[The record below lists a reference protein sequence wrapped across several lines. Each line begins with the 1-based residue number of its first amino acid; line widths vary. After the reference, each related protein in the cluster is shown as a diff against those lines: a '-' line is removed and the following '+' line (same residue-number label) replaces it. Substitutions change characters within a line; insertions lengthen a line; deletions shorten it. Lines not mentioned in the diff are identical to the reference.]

1 MTTIHR
7 RTPDRDLLATY
18 VSTTNGYL
26 QGSLAVLENRPKTR
40 LLLTRRFWTTAF
52 FTLVIVVV
60 SASYSVYQL
69 AVVQSNNQ
77 SALRRLNVMNATAS
91 ELLSGSLAVN
101 SILTNVRFTDVAVPK
116 KQIEAVSASI
126 DEDLAKLEDLAS
138 NEPDPEIKLI
148 VESISMTIGS
158 WEAVL
163 VDLSKP
169 TADSTSEA
177 AELELVGSA
186 ARSIELLQSKLN
198 SRIKALED
206 GVSSGSRRAVLFG
219 VGSLL
224 FAIGGTVLLVPIA
237 VAGSIE
243 RLVVLQ
249 KSNRER
255 EQRLGR
261 ATSSFLDN
269 VNLELRT
276 PLTSI
281 SGFAEVLSND
291 DGSINSAQQHRMI
304 KTIYRNSQKMNELV
318 DNVLTMCKIQTGEI
332 RFKFTEF
339 DARDVLRAEVERRQE
354 LARISGIELVVKEP
368 SEPIPMVGDFE
379 EISRTVRAVLDN
391 AITYSKRDGIVEISV
406 RREDDVVEGPMAV
419 FVVTDQGIGIPSEEM
434 SDVLDAF
441 ERASNAVSLSIA
453 GAGLGL
459 SIVDFI
465 VFEHGGEWKIS
476 SVENEGTEVEICF
489 PCLRNDHKK
498 PDNSLPLK
506 EKT

>member
-18 VSTTNGYL
+18 ISTTNGFL
-26 QGSLAVLENRPKTR
+26 QGSLAVLENRPRTR
-40 LLLTRRFWTTAF
+40 LLLTRRFWTTAL
-52 FTLVIVVV
+52 FTLVIVVI

-69 AVVQSNNQ
+69 VVVQSSNQ
-77 SALRRLNVMNATAS
+77 SALRELNAMSATAS
-91 ELLSGSLAVN
+91 ELLSGSVAVN
-101 SILTNVRFTDVAVPK
+101 SILTNVRFTDVEVPTQ
-116 KQIEAVSASI
+116 QIEAVTGRI
-126 DEDLAKLEDLAS
+126 NEDLAKLESLANDS
-138 NEPDPEIKLI
+138 EDSEIKLI
-148 VESISMTIGS
+148 VESIVMTIGS

-169 TADSTSEA
+169 TADSTSEV
-177 AELELVGSA
+177 AELELVGGA

-198 SRIKALED
+198 PRIEALEND
-206 GVSSGSRRAVLFG
+206 VTSRLRRAVMFG

-224 FAIGGTVLLVPIA
+224 FAISGTALLVPIA

-291 DGSINSAQQHRMI
+291 DGSINGAQQLRMI

-318 DNVLTMCKIQTGEI
+318 ENVLTMCKIQTGEI

-354 LARISGIELVVKEP
+354 LARISGIELVVREP
-368 SEPIPMVGDFE
+368 SDPIPMVGDFE

-391 AITYSKRDGIVEISV
+391 AITYSKREGTVEIST

-419 FVVTDQGIGIPSEEM
+419 FLVTDQGIGIPSEEM

-441 ERASNAVSLSIA
+441 ERGSNAVSLSIA

-476 SVENEGTEVEICF
+476 SVENEGTEVEVCF

-506 EKT
+506 ETT

>member
-1 MTTIHR
+1 VTTIHR
-7 RTPDRDLLATY
+7 RTPERDLLATY
-18 VSTTNGYL
+18 IDTTNGFV
-26 QGSLAVLENRPKTR
+26 QGSLAILENRPKTR

-52 FTLVIVVV
+52 SLLVVV
-60 SASYSVYQL
+60 VLSASYSVYQL
-69 AVVQSNNQ
+69 VIVQSGNQ
-77 SALRRLNVMNATAS
+77 KDLRQLNAISATAA
-91 ELLSGSLAVN
+91 ELLSGSLAIN
-101 SILTNVRFTDVAVPK
+101 SIFTEVRFTDVTVP
-116 KQIEAVSASI
+116 QEQLEIVQRNLE
-126 DEDLAKLEDLAS
+126 EDLTNLETLTIDLKD
-138 NEPDPEIKLI
+138 EELTLI
-148 VESISMTIGS
+148 IESLAMNIAS
-158 WEAVL
+158 WESVL
-163 VDLSKP
+163 RNLTNTV
-169 TADSTSEA
+169 ADRDSEI
-177 AELELVGSA
+177 AEVELIGGV

-198 SRIKALED
+198 PRIESLENSATSR
-206 GVSSGSRRAVLFG
+206 SRNATLIG

-224 FAIGGTVLLVPIA
+224 FAIGGTALLVPIA

-249 KSNRER
+249 KSNKERER
-255 EQRLGR
+255 RLGR
-261 ATSSFLDN
+261 ATTSFLDN

-291 DGSINSAQQHRMI
+291 DGSINSVQQHRMI

-339 DARDVLRAEVERRQE
+339 DAREVLRAEVERRQE
-354 LARISGIELVVKEP
+354 LARISGIEIVMREP
-368 SEPIPMVGDFE
+368 ENPIAIVGDFE

-391 AITYSKRDGIVEISV
+391 AITYSKREGIVEISV

-459 SIVDFI
+459 AIVDFI
-465 VFEHGGEWKIS
+465 VFEHGGEWTIS
-476 SVENEGTEVEICF
+476 SVENEGTDVELRF
-489 PCLRNDHKK
+489 PCLRSIQKK
-498 PDNSLPLK
+498 IENSAPMK
-506 EKT
+506 EEI